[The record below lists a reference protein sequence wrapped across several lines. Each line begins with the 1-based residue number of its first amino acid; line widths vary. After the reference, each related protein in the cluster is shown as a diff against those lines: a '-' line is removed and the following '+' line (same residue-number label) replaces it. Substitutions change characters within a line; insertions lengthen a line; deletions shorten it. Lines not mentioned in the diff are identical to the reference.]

1 MLVVVAALSL
11 LIAVMLPALG
21 RMREAS
27 RRAVCAARLNQI
39 GGAINAY
46 RLDSGRAFGLTEYVA
61 NGVVVD
67 ANDNMFSL
75 ARYVPSLDT
84 FTCPSTRNTMSAADR
99 LRVKPINTTG
109 DFSSYE
115 SYGKFDSGGPVK
127 TPTNCR
133 GKESQIW
140 LVFDQD
146 NPGVNHHLSW
156 DDNHGP
162 LGGHV
167 LFVDA
172 HIKWIEGPLWET
184 RRWAAQRMH
193 LK

>member
-1 MLVVVAALSL
+1 MLVLLAIVALLLAL
-11 LIAVMLPALG
+11 MLPGLG
-21 RMREAS
+21 RMREGS
-27 RRAVCAARLNQI
+27 RRAVCATRLNQI
-39 GGAINAY
+39 GSAITAY
-46 RLDSGRAFGLTEYVA
+46 RFDSGRSFGLTEYVA
-61 NGVVVD
+61 SGAAID
-67 ANDNMFSL
+67 ANDNMISL
-75 ARYVPSLDT
+75 ARYVPSLAT
-84 FTCPSTRNTMSAADR
+84 FTCPSTRNTLSAVDR

-115 SYGKFDSGGPVK
+115 SYGKFDAGPIK
-127 TPTNCR
+127 TPTNCK

-146 NPGVNHHLSW
+146 NPGINHHLGW

-162 LGGHV
+162 QGGHV
-167 LFVDA
+167 VYADM
-172 HIKWIEGPLWET
+172 HVNWIEGPLWET